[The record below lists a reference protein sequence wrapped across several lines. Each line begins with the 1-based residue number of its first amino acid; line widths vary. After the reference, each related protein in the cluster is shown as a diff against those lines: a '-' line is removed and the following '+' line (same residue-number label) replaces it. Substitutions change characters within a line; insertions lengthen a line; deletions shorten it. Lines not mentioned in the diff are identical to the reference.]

1 MGKVIFG
8 GICMVLFIGICVC
21 LVFALVVISMVR
33 YFLLRHSSINHLP
46 TNIGLLNIRD
56 TRFGDERQSNFIF
69 LDDSQTPH
77 TWNRNDQSFYQS
89 TRSNDTSIWF
99 TRIYLFLLLTILGI
113 ISGYTLFQIY
123 SLFV

>member
-1 MGKVIFG
+1 MFG

-33 YFLLRHSSINHLP
+33 YFLLRHSSINHQP

-56 TRFGDERQSNFIF
+56 TRFGDERQSNYIF
-69 LDDSQTPH
+69 LADSQTSH
-77 TWNRNDQSFYQS
+77 NWNRNEQSFYQS
-89 TRSNDTSIWF
+89 TRSIDTSIWL
-99 TRIYLFLLLTILGI
+99 TRIYVFLLLTILGI